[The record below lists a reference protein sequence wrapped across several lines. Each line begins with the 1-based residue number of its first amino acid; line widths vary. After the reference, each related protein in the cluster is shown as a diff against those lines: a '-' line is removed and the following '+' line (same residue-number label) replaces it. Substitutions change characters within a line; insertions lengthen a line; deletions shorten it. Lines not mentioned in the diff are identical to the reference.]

1 VLARHYAWERR
12 ERYCGLWW
20 VRAEQ
25 LQTLTDDLA
34 ELGARLGLPLSGME
48 PEDAAQATL
57 DQIARHKTGKPWLL
71 IYDNVEDKTL
81 ARRFTPPENAH
92 ILYTTRLANWFAEAD
107 DLPVGVFPR
116 ETAID
121 FLLAFAPGQ
130 DREAAGRLADALGCL
145 PLALDHAR
153 ALIRARGWSFDRYR
167 EQLAGLLGT
176 MPKDSASDYPNTV
189 HATYSLAMD
198 RAREECAAAQTLMG
212 LIAHYAPEQIPLW
225 LIPENAMPEMER
237 DEAIEA
243 LQRVSLIAHDPLADG
258 SPAISVH
265 RLVQEVVR
273 AWLREAGSAEAHS
286 TQATQIVA
294 SAYDANRT
302 HAAARHNTAWLPH
315 GLAILDHG
323 PLDGPAAWHTLWTCN
338 QIGDFGITRGELYRA
353 KDAYETGLKIARGL
367 ADASPENH
375 QWQRDLSVSHD
386 RIGNVQS
393 AQGNLADALNSYKA
407 SLGIRERLAKA
418 DPGNAG
424 WQRDLSVS
432 HDKIGDVQ
440 TAQGNHNEALSVF
453 RQGLTIRERLA
464 QTDPGNATWQRDLAI
479 SHGRVAM
486 IEAQKR
492 NGAEALTTFRKG
504 REIITRLKLASPTDA
519 TLPNDLAWFD
529 AQIAALEKREG
540 NDPSSTA
547 ASD

>member
-1 VLARHYAWERR
+1 
-12 ERYCGLWW
+12 
-20 VRAEQ
+20 
-25 LQTLTDDLA
+25 
-34 ELGARLGLPLSGME
+34 
-48 PEDAAQATL
+48 
-57 DQIARHKTGKPWLL
+57 
-71 IYDNVEDKTL
+71 
-81 ARRFTPPENAH
+81 
-92 ILYTTRLANWFAEAD
+92 
-107 DLPVGVFPR
+107 
-116 ETAID
+116 
-121 FLLAFAPGQ
+121 
-130 DREAAGRLADALGCL
+130 
-145 PLALDHAR
+145 
-153 ALIRARGWSFDRYR
+153 
-167 EQLAGLLGT
+167 

-198 RAREECAAAQTLMG
+198 RAREDCAAAQTIMG

-243 LQRVSLIAHDPLADG
+243 LQRVLLIAHDPLTDG

-273 AWLREAGSAEAHS
+273 ARLRERGSAEAHS
-286 TQATQIVA
+286 TQATQIVE
-294 SAYDANRT
+294 SAYDANHT

-407 SLGIRERLAKA
+407 SLGIAERLAKADPGNAEWQRDLSVSLGQIGDVQRAQGNLADALNSYKASLGIRERLAKA

-432 HDKIGDVQ
+432 NERLGDIHMREDRPSEAV
-440 TAQGNHNEALSVF
+440 AAFERALSAY
-453 RQGLTIRERLA
+453 ERLIE
-464 QTDPGNATWQRDLAI
+464 QNADDLP
-479 SHGRVAM
+479 SRVNSVVPLWRLGQLKGQNGRADLEAALGILKPLAASDRLDAM
-486 IEAQKR
+486 RTGWTEQIE
-492 NGAEALTTFRKG
+492 
-504 REIITRLKLASPTDA
+504 
-519 TLPNDLAWFD
+519 
-529 AQIAALEKREG
+529 AQIAALDKREG

-547 ASD
+547 PSD